1 MVEKA
6 SPFLAPTFLEG
17 TLDIARRSLAGHI
30 FALIII
36 LFTLAE
42 PYLNLD
48 PPLFEIGGKRNQRV
62 ALLLRQSI
70 KAANLPFVH

>member
-6 SPFLAPTFLEG
+6 SPFLALTFLEG

-48 PPLFEIGGKRNQRV
+48 PPFFEIGGTV
-62 ALLLRQSI
+62 SYTHLT
-70 KAANLPFVH
+70 LPTKLEV

>member
-6 SPFLAPTFLEG
+6 SPFLALTFLEG

-48 PPLFEIGGKRNQRV
+48 PPFFKIGGNRRKAESARSPV
-62 ALLLRQSI
+62 ASSI
-70 KAANLPFVH
+70 HKGG